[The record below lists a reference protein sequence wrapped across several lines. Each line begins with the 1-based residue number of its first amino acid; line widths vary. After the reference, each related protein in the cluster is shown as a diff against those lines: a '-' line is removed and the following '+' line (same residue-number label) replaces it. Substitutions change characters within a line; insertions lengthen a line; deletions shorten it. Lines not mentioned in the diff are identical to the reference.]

1 MVKLI
6 KKKDEPSS
14 VFEGKGDGQ
23 FQKKK
28 KIAACTGKT
37 AIRVSPTVPNEFAS
51 NGVKRLVKL
60 KALMP
65 RYLMSMIS
73 LQG

>member
-1 MVKLI
+1 MNHHQFLR
-6 KKKDEPSS
+6 
-14 VFEGKGDGQ
+14 GKGMGN
-23 FQKKK
+23 FKRKKK